1 MKKKERIKKLSI
13 GIIIILIAL
22 MLTYLVGKPLVR
34 LLEDTDSLKLF
45 IEEYGFFGKIALVL
59 IAAVQVI
66 FALIPSEALEIA
78 AGYLFGTVEAT
89 ILCLVG
95 ICLGSTIVIF
105 LTQKFGRK
113 FVNLFYSD
121 KKIDEI
127 KLFKNEKKLGGLLFL
142 IFLIPGTPK
151 DIVTYVVGLTKVKIS
166 TYLLITSLART
177 PSIVISTIAGSAFA
191 ESKYNMAI
199 LFFGLSA
206 LTGAIGFLIYK
217 FYFTKKE
224 KVSK

>member
-13 GIIIILIAL
+13 GIILIIIAL
-22 MLTYLVGKPLVR
+22 MLTYFVGKPIVS
-34 LLEDTDSLKLF
+34 LLEDTDKLKLF
-45 IEEYGFFGKIALVL
+45 IEKYGFFGKIILVL
-59 IAAVQVI
+59 IAAIQVI

-78 AGYLFGTVEAT
+78 AGYLFGTTEAT
-89 ILCLVG
+89 LLCLIG
-95 ICLGSTIVIF
+95 ICLGSSIVIF

-121 KKIDEI
+121 EKIDKI

-151 DIVTYVVGLTKVKIS
+151 DIVTYVVGLTKIKIS
-166 TYLLITSLART
+166 TYLLITTIART
-177 PSIVISTIAGSAFA
+177 PSIIISTIAGSAFA

-199 LFFGLSA
+199 LFFVLSA

-217 FYFTKKE
+217 FYFTKND